1 MVVFKSPPPWLSQSE
16 FDEFNDITYD
26 KIKSYTDLSKLKRL
40 ERFMREEGFVQT
52 ANVTRQRL
60 LEQGGID
67 PQFPKSCLS
76 SSDVADVLQAIQS
89 WQDDIKGKDAE
100 LYKLQNSKSSNQSSG
115 PSEGLSKI
123 RKACP
128 QVLESDDSSSDGK
141 DKRRSE
147 KDIRSG
153 REYYEGWD
161 RYVSQW
167 EKENETKTEEEI
179 RETTAAKQLPKETV
193 SQKSKRSEN
202 ILEAKPLIER
212 EWLANREREKGND
225 LFKVNL

>member
-26 KIKSYTDLSKLKRL
+26 KIKSYTNLSKLKRL

-52 ANVTRQRL
+52 ANVTRQCI

-89 WQDDIKGKDAE
+89 WQDDIKGKDVE
-100 LYKLQNSKSSNQSSG
+100 LYKLQNSKSSNQSAAG
-115 PSEGLSKI
+115 PFEGLSKV

-167 EKENETKTEEEI
+167 EKE
-179 RETTAAKQLPKETV
+179 
-193 SQKSKRSEN
+193 
-202 ILEAKPLIER
+202 
-212 EWLANREREKGND
+212 
-225 LFKVNL
+225 